1 MKHIILLLM
10 MLLSSSMVWATGV
23 DAVPLLNDDDSND
36 PHMSGCWLLM
46 LDRNNNEIWHEM
58 LYDDGDYVYINRIYS
73 YIFGCTY
80 YCDSYFCDYTP
91 IDNTIPSR
99 NYRGNEDIITYDAR
113 FCFVIDGVRY
123 GPEENYKE
131 VVFWDALSNPLVESN
146 NYYTIM
152 TGITVNMGVAFDKDG
167 KAYVYCCHVGY
178 NGEPAY
184 NSDKNNFPDPRQQ
197 GVWLLMLDRNNNEIW
212 KKMTYDDGDY
222 TCYFEPYCWIFGCTY
237 LWHSYYCD
245 YTPIDNNIPSRP
257 FYNDYLGYPDYSNP
271 IVYDARACIVIDG
284 VRYGPEENYTETVLA
299 DALAN
304 PLIETNNYYTT
315 QTGYKSWFGVA
326 FDDERNAYFYHAIG
340 GLGGSNLFFEYN
352 FPIPQFIA
360 GDVNYDNEV
369 NIADVNALISMIL
382 SGNNNSNGD
391 MNGDREINIADVNAV
406 ISIILGH

>member
-1 MKHIILLLM
+1 MKHFILLLM

-23 DAVPLLNDDDSND
+23 DADPLLNYDGSNY

-91 IDNTIPSR
+91 VDNTIPSR

-113 FCFVIDGVRY
+113 FCFVINGVRY

-131 VVFWDALSNPLVESN
+131 VVFGDALSNPLVESN

-152 TGITVNMGVAFDKDG
+152 TGIIVNMGVAVDKDG

-178 NGEPAY
+178 NGEPYY
-184 NSDKNNFPDPRQQ
+184 NSDKNNFPDPHKI

-212 KKMTYDDGDY
+212 QEMTYDDGDY
-222 TCYFEPYCWIFGCTY
+222 TCYFEPYCCIFGCTY
-237 LWHSYYCD
+237 LWHSYFCD

-257 FYNDYLGYPDYSNP
+257 FYLGYPNYSNL
-271 IVYDARACIVIDG
+271 IVYDARVCIVIVG
-284 VRYGPEENYTETVLA
+284 VRYGSEE
-299 DALAN
+299 
-304 PLIETNNYYTT
+304 
-315 QTGYKSWFGVA
+315 
-326 FDDERNAYFYHAIG
+326 
-340 GLGGSNLFFEYN
+340 
-352 FPIPQFIA
+352 
-360 GDVNYDNEV
+360 
-369 NIADVNALISMIL
+369 
-382 SGNNNSNGD
+382 
-391 MNGDREINIADVNAV
+391 
-406 ISIILGH
+406 